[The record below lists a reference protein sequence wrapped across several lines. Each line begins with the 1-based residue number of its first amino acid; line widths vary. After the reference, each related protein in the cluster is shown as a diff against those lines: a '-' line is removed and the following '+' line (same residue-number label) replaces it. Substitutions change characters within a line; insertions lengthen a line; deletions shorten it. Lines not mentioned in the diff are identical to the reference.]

1 MKALLSVSDKSNL
14 VEFAQSLHAAGVEL
28 IASGGTARMLHQAKL
43 PVRTIE
49 DVTESPEILD
59 GRVKT
64 LHPRIHG
71 GILARD
77 TDGDRA
83 DLKRIGGSMIDIVVV
98 NLYPFQKTVAQKFV
112 TLDDAIENI
121 DIGGVALIRAAAKN
135 FKRVAVVC
143 DPADYDLVIKD
154 LVAHSAVSIETR
166 EVLALKAFA
175 HTAAYD
181 TAIRDYLMG
190 LTARSAQTQTL
201 TLHKVQDLRYGEN
214 PHQTAAL
221 YSTSSTNAGP
231 LGGKLLQGKELS
243 YNNLL
248 DLDAAWRAAVQYP
261 DPAVV
266 IVKHLSPCGIATS
279 KTLEK
284 AYAAAFA
291 CDTVS
296 AFGGVIAANR
306 LIDASMVEAMGDLF
320 VECIA
325 APGFSKEALTL
336 LAKRK
341 NCRLLDMER
350 APALNGAY
358 EYRSITN
365 GMLRQSLDT
374 GDPVDGAWKTVS
386 KTAPTDA
393 QLRALKFAWVA
404 TQHVKSNAIVFA
416 KELPD
421 GTLTTVGIGG
431 GQPNRVDCVRIAAE
445 RAGDNA
451 KGAVMGSDAFF
462 PFPDGVQA
470 AIKAGIAAIA
480 HPGGSIRDAESIAAA
495 DEAGVAMVLTGA
507 RHFRH

>member
-1 MKALLSVSDKSNL
+1 
-14 VEFAQSLHAAGVEL
+14 
-28 IASGGTARMLHQAKL
+28 
-43 PVRTIE
+43 
-49 DVTESPEILD
+49 
-59 GRVKT
+59 
-64 LHPRIHG
+64 
-71 GILARD
+71 
-77 TDGDRA
+77 
-83 DLKRIGGSMIDIVVV
+83 
-98 NLYPFQKTVAQKFV
+98 
-112 TLDDAIENI
+112 
-121 DIGGVALIRAAAKN
+121 
-135 FKRVAVVC
+135 
-143 DPADYDLVIKD
+143 
-154 LVAHSAVSIETR
+154 
-166 EVLALKAFA
+166 
-175 HTAAYD
+175 
-181 TAIRDYLMG
+181 
-190 LTARSAQTQTL
+190 
-201 TLHKVQDLRYGEN
+201 
-214 PHQTAAL
+214 
-221 YSTSSTNAGP
+221 
-231 LGGKLLQGKELS
+231 
-243 YNNLL
+243 
-248 DLDAAWRAAVQYP
+248 
-261 DPAVV
+261 
-266 IVKHLSPCGIATS
+266 
-279 KTLEK
+279 
-284 AYAAAFA
+284 
-291 CDTVS
+291 
-296 AFGGVIAANR
+296 
-306 LIDASMVEAMGDLF
+306 LF

-374 GDPVDGAWKTVS
+374 GDPVDGTWKTVS